1 MEIHERKAVSDELKK
16 YDHLA
21 KDSDFI
27 EVTEWAN
34 GEGWDICLNDKLISL
49 RLWIIIG
56 NKLIMKIEYT
66 DGCICTSLTVD
77 GKETAYMTPEEI
89 KVSIRA
95 MLDRETDIATLQD
108 VWMSLIEHLG
118 EYKDLG
124 HCECC
129 GDWISNYTLEI

>member
-1 MEIHERKAVSDELKK
+1 MKYNIGFTLGDPGGDGHACTTDYHIVANHSADEISK
-16 YDHLA
+16 
-21 KDSDFI
+21 
-27 EVTEWAN
+27 
-34 GEGWDICLNDKLISL
+34 
-49 RLWIIIG
+49 
-56 NKLIMKIEYT
+56 
-66 DGCICTSLTVD
+66 
-77 GKETAYMTPEEI
+77 AYMTPEEI

>member
-1 MEIHERKAVSDELKK
+1 
-16 YDHLA
+16 
-21 KDSDFI
+21 
-27 EVTEWAN
+27 
-34 GEGWDICLNDKLISL
+34 
-49 RLWIIIG
+49 
-56 NKLIMKIEYT
+56 MKIEYT

-118 EYKDLG
+118 EYKDL
-124 HCECC
+124 
-129 GDWISNYTLEI
+129 DIVNVVEIGFLIILQKYELC

>member
-1 MEIHERKAVSDELKK
+1 
-16 YDHLA
+16 
-21 KDSDFI
+21 
-27 EVTEWAN
+27 
-34 GEGWDICLNDKLISL
+34 
-49 RLWIIIG
+49 
-56 NKLIMKIEYT
+56 MKIEYT

-95 MLDRETDIATLQD
+95 MLDRETD
-108 VWMSLIEHLG
+108 VSLIEHLG

>member
-1 MEIHERKAVSDELKK
+1 
-16 YDHLA
+16 
-21 KDSDFI
+21 
-27 EVTEWAN
+27 
-34 GEGWDICLNDKLISL
+34 
-49 RLWIIIG
+49 
-56 NKLIMKIEYT
+56 
-66 DGCICTSLTVD
+66 
-77 GKETAYMTPEEI
+77 
-89 KVSIRA
+89 

>member
-1 MEIHERKAVSDELKK
+1 
-16 YDHLA
+16 
-21 KDSDFI
+21 
-27 EVTEWAN
+27 
-34 GEGWDICLNDKLISL
+34 
-49 RLWIIIG
+49 
-56 NKLIMKIEYT
+56 MKIEYT

-118 EYKDLG
+118 EYKDL
-124 HCECC
+124 
-129 GDWISNYTLEI
+129 DIVNVVEIGFLIIL